1 VINGNKAEALHMRYR
16 MALFFPDLPM
26 MGDGPSF
33 FKLRSSPDE
42 VLQAL
47 RKVSGGKVDEPTHA
61 QGWQFN

>member
-1 VINGNKAEALHMRYR
+1 MRYR